1 MYKIMQETTFYASPD
16 NSTYMSDKAEGSVI
30 KHFTCIA
37 VNAYDITWIV
47 NDSVMHGED
56 RTLQGVLCSTLD
68 YEISV
73 GESIEVVCRAKPY
86 DRNAPPVESEP
97 AVISVQSKSAMNQM

>member
-1 MYKIMQETTFYASPD
+1 MYMQETTFCASPD
-16 NSTYMSDKAEGSVI
+16 NSTYMADKAEGSVT
-30 KHFTCIA
+30 KYLTCIA

-47 NDSVMHGED
+47 NDSEMHGED
-56 RTLQGVLCSTLD
+56 RTLQSVFRSTLR

-86 DRNAPPVESEP
+86 DRNASPVDSEP
-97 AVISVQSKSAMNQM
+97 AVISVQSKSAMV